1 LTLPITFTDYPS
13 PSNSS
18 KTFQYIDKLY
28 PSLSTSVMRTILEKF
43 TSFRTRYYRSQTGA
57 ESEHWLFAK
66 VREVRGASLYPHLF
80 DVDC

>member
-1 LTLPITFTDYPS
+1 
-13 PSNSS
+13 
-18 KTFQYIDKLY
+18 
-28 PSLSTSVMRTILEKF
+28 MRTILEKF